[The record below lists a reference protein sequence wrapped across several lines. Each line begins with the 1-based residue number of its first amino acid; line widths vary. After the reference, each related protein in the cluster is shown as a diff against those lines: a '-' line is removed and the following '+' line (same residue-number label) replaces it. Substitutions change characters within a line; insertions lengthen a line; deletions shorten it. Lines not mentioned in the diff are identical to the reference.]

1 MRAIGFIGLCL
12 SAALA
17 AAAPTAPGL
26 ALTLRVGDKTDA
38 RVERLVALHVPAG
51 QPVSP
56 FLPVGRPFTARWEGV
71 IVSALRT
78 EVRFHATA
86 VGGYTCT
93 INGKP
98 AFADG
103 KSLPIT
109 LNQGDN
115 AIVVEY
121 TSPASTPGDAT
132 FRLDWSSRAFP
143 REPLSPLV
151 LRHVPVLT
159 AAGESVRE
167 GRRLFAQ
174 LRCAQCHLGADKLPA
189 AGQGMPELA
198 QDAPL
203 LSNLGERHTPE
214 FLLAWIQDPHAFR
227 PGSLMPKVF
236 PGDVA
241 KPDARAVDLAAYLA
255 AQGTPAASKPIEP
268 AQAALG
274 GALFANLGCIAC
286 HTEPGVAAA
295 DAGQRIPLAHVT
307 AKWRPAALVDYLKDP
322 AKTYR
327 ATGMPNFRLSD
338 TEASQLAA
346 YLLANARQTLPAAP
360 AGDITKGGAVL
371 VSAGCLNCHA
381 GAALPGRT
389 TLADTLK
396 SGWTRGCVA
405 DAPAARGTA
414 PDFALNPAQVAA
426 LRAFAATD
434 LSSLRQDVPSEY
446 AARQLRELRCAA
458 CHEMDG
464 RPSTWSTLDDACKRL
479 RDAAPKVAHK
489 EGDPVFDAPVPA
501 LTWAGEKLRPQWSAA
516 FIAGEPQPK
525 PRYWMIARMPGYA
538 AQASS
543 LATGMSHQHG
553 FGCADAPA
561 KPVDAE
567 AASVGQA
574 ILGAQGG
581 FNCIQCH
588 PVGLRPATAP
598 FEAPSTNL
606 ATATERL
613 RPSFY
618 SRWMV
623 APDRVTPGTKMPKF
637 ADEEGRTQIT
647 EVLDGEAKDQFD
659 AIWEYL
665 RAQAPK

>member
-1 MRAIGFIGLCL
+1 MRGIGPTLLCL
-12 SAALA
+12 LAALVD
-17 AAAPTAPGL
+17 AAPTQPGL
-26 ALTLRVGDKTDA
+26 ALTFEVGGKTDA
-38 RVERLVALHVPAG
+38 RAERLVALHVPAG
-51 QPVSP
+51 EPVSP
-56 FLPVGRPFTARWEGV
+56 FLPAGPFKARWEGV
-71 IVSALRT
+71 IVAALRS

-86 VGGYTCT
+86 TGSFTCKV
-93 INGKP
+93 NGQP
-98 AFADG
+98 VFVDG
-103 KSLPIT
+103 KSVAVT

-115 AIVVEY
+115 PIVVEY
-121 TSPASTPGDAT
+121 TSPTSGDAT
-132 FRLDWSSRAFP
+132 LRLDWSSRAFP

-151 LRHVPVLT
+151 LRHDPALT

-203 LSNLGERHTPE
+203 LANLGERYTQG
-214 FLLAWIQDPHAFR
+214 FLFAWIQDPHAFR

-236 PGDVA
+236 PGDLA
-241 KPDARAVDLAAYLA
+241 HPDVRSADLAAYLA
-255 AQGTPAASKPIEP
+255 AQGSPAATKPVDP

-286 HTEPGVAAA
+286 HTEPGTAVAE
-295 DAGQRIPLAHVT
+295 AGQRIPLAHVA
-307 AKWRPAALVDYLKDP
+307 AKWRAAALVDYLKDP
-322 AKTYR
+322 AKSYR
-327 ATGMPNFRLSD
+327 ATRMPNFRLSD
-338 TEASQLAA
+338 AEASQLAA
-346 YLLANARQTLPAAP
+346 YLLANAKQTLPSAP
-360 AGDITKGGAVL
+360 AGDATKGATVL
-371 VSAGCLNCHA
+371 VAAGCLNCHA

-396 SGWTRGCVA
+396 SRWTKGCVA
-405 DAPAARGTA
+405 DAPSARGTA
-414 PDFALNPAQVAA
+414 PDFGLTPAQVAA

-434 LSSLRQDVPSEY
+434 LSSLKQDVPSEY
-446 AARQLRELRCAA
+446 AARQVRELRCAA

-464 RPSTWSTLDDACKRL
+464 RPSAWSTLEDACKRL
-479 RDAAPKVAHK
+479 RDGAPKVPHK
-489 EGDPVFDAPVPA
+489 EGDPVFDAPVPP

-538 AQASS
+538 FHAQG
-543 LATGMSHQHG
+543 LATGLSHQHG
-553 FGCADAPA
+553 FGCADAPS
-561 KPVDAE
+561 KPVDTD
-567 AASVGQA
+567 AASMGA
-574 ILGAQGG
+574 TLLGAQGG

-606 ATATERL
+606 ATAVERL

-618 SRWMV
+618 ARWML
-623 APDRVTPGTKMPKF
+623 APARVTPGTKMPRF
-637 ADEEGRTQIT
+637 ADDEGRTQISDA
-647 EVLDGEAKDQFD
+647 LDGEAKDQFE
-659 AIWEYL
+659 AIWEHL
-665 RAQAPK
+665 RSQAGR